1 MADSIRHLIEEAV
14 KSSMRERNKE
24 RTSTLRMALSEL
36 KKEEID
42 NKIEL
47 SNEDSIK
54 ILQRMIK
61 QRKESMSQFLN
72 AQRND
77 LAEKEESEIVI
88 LQDFL
93 PEQMS
98 EEDINKLVIEAIN
111 ETDAKEPQ
119 DIGKVMG
126 FLKTKIQ
133 GNADMGIVK
142 ASFLPILPQQLLQQH
157 KSSDLPQYLMNHHL

>member
-14 KSSMRERNKE
+14 KSSMRERNKD

-77 LAEKEESEIVI
+77 LAEKEELEIVI

-98 EEDINKLVIEAIN
+98 VDDINKLVIEAIN
-111 ETDAKEPQ
+111 ETDAKEAQ

-133 GNADMGIVK
+133 GNADMGVVSKLVK
-142 ASFLPILPQQLLQQH
+142 ENLQG
-157 KSSDLPQYLMNHHL
+157 

>member
-14 KSSMRERNKE
+14 KSSMKERNKD

-111 ETDAKEPQ
+111 ETDAKELK

-126 FLKTKIQ
+126 YLKTKIQ
-133 GNADMGIVK
+133 GNADMGIVSK
-142 ASFLPILPQQLLQQH
+142 LVKENLQG
-157 KSSDLPQYLMNHHL
+157 

>member
-98 EEDINKLVIEAIN
+98 EEDINKLVLEAIN

-133 GNADMGIVK
+133 GNADMGIVSK
-142 ASFLPILPQQLLQQH
+142 LVKENLQG
-157 KSSDLPQYLMNHHL
+157 

>member
-47 SNEDSIK
+47 SNEDSIN

-98 EEDINKLVIEAIN
+98 EDDINKLVIEAIN
-111 ETDAKEPQ
+111 ETAAKEPQ

-133 GNADMGIVK
+133 GNADMGIVSK
-142 ASFLPILPQQLLQQH
+142 LVKENLQG
-157 KSSDLPQYLMNHHL
+157 

>member
-14 KSSMRERNKE
+14 KSSMRERNKD

-47 SNEDSIK
+47 SKEDSIK

-111 ETDAKEPQ
+111 ETDAKEAQ

-133 GNADMGIVK
+133 GNADMGIVSK
-142 ASFLPILPQQLLQQH
+142 LVTENLQG
-157 KSSDLPQYLMNHHL
+157 

>member
-47 SNEDSIK
+47 SYEDSIK

-77 LAEKEESEIVI
+77 LAEKEELEIVI

-93 PEQMS
+93 PEQMG

-111 ETDAKEPQ
+111 ETDAKELK

-133 GNADMGIVK
+133 GNADMGIVSK
-142 ASFLPILPQQLLQQH
+142 LVKENLQG
-157 KSSDLPQYLMNHHL
+157 

>member
-1 MADSIRHLIEEAV
+1 MADSIRHLIQEAV
-14 KSSMRERNKE
+14 KSSMRERNKD

-47 SNEDSIK
+47 SNEGSIK

-98 EEDINKLVIEAIN
+98 VDDINKLVIEAIN
-111 ETDAKEPQ
+111 ETDAKEAQ

-133 GNADMGIVK
+133 GNADMGIISKLVK
-142 ASFLPILPQQLLQQH
+142 ENLQG
-157 KSSDLPQYLMNHHL
+157 

>member
-14 KSSMRERNKE
+14 RSSMRERNKE
-24 RTSTLRMALSEL
+24 RTSILRMALSEL

-77 LAEKEESEIVI
+77 LAEKEELEIVI

-111 ETDAKEPQ
+111 ETDAKELK

-133 GNADMGIVK
+133 GNADMGIVSK
-142 ASFLPILPQQLLQQH
+142 LVKENLQG
-157 KSSDLPQYLMNHHL
+157 

>member
-14 KSSMRERNKE
+14 KSSMRERNKD

-133 GNADMGIVK
+133 GNADMGIVSK
-142 ASFLPILPQQLLQQH
+142 LVKENLQ
-157 KSSDLPQYLMNHHL
+157 D

>member
-1 MADSIRHLIEEAV
+1 MADSIRLLIEEAV

-98 EEDINKLVIEAIN
+98 EDDINKLVIEAIN

-133 GNADMGIVK
+133 GNADMGVVSKLVK
-142 ASFLPILPQQLLQQH
+142 ENLQG
-157 KSSDLPQYLMNHHL
+157 

>member
-14 KSSMRERNKE
+14 KISMRERNKDK
-24 RTSTLRMALSEL
+24 TSTLRMALSEL

-98 EEDINKLVIEAIN
+98 EDDINKLVIEAIN

-119 DIGKVMG
+119 DIGKEMS

-133 GNADMGIVK
+133 GNADMGVVSKLVK
-142 ASFLPILPQQLLQQH
+142 KNLQ
-157 KSSDLPQYLMNHHL
+157 D

>member
-47 SNEDSIK
+47 SNENSIK
-54 ILQRMIK
+54 ILQRMKK

-133 GNADMGIVK
+133 GNADMGIVSK
-142 ASFLPILPQQLLQQH
+142 LVKENLQG
-157 KSSDLPQYLMNHHL
+157 

>member
-98 EEDINKLVIEAIN
+98 EEDINKLVIDAIN
-111 ETDAKEPQ
+111 ETDAQEPK

-133 GNADMGIVK
+133 GNADMGIVSK
-142 ASFLPILPQQLLQQH
+142 LVKENLQG
-157 KSSDLPQYLMNHHL
+157 

>member
-1 MADSIRHLIEEAV
+1 MAYSIRHLIEEAV
-14 KSSMRERNKE
+14 KSSMRERNKD

-88 LQDFL
+88 LQEFL
-93 PEQMS
+93 PEQIS
-98 EEDINKLVIEAIN
+98 EDDINKLVIEAIN

-133 GNADMGIVK
+133 GNADMGIVSK
-142 ASFLPILPQQLLQQH
+142 LVKENLQG
-157 KSSDLPQYLMNHHL
+157 

>member
-14 KSSMRERNKE
+14 RSSMRERNKE
-24 RTSTLRMALSEL
+24 KTSTLRMALSEL

-77 LAEKEESEIVI
+77 LAEKEELEIVI

-111 ETDAKEPQ
+111 ETDAKELK

-133 GNADMGIVK
+133 GNADMGIVSK
-142 ASFLPILPQQLLQQH
+142 LVKENLQG
-157 KSSDLPQYLMNHHL
+157 

>member
-93 PEQMS
+93 PEQMG

-111 ETDAKEPQ
+111 ETDAKELK
-119 DIGKVMG
+119 DIGKVMA

-133 GNADMGIVK
+133 GNADMGIVSK
-142 ASFLPILPQQLLQQH
+142 LVKENLQG
-157 KSSDLPQYLMNHHL
+157 

>member
-14 KSSMRERNKE
+14 KSSMRARNKD

-98 EEDINKLVIEAIN
+98 VDDINKLVIEAIN
-111 ETDAKEPQ
+111 ETDAKEAQ

-133 GNADMGIVK
+133 GNADMGVVSKLVK
-142 ASFLPILPQQLLQQH
+142 ENLQG
-157 KSSDLPQYLMNHHL
+157 

>member
-14 KSSMRERNKE
+14 KSSMRERNKD

-98 EEDINKLVIEAIN
+98 EYDINKLVIEAIN
-111 ETDAKEPQ
+111 ETEAKEPQ

-133 GNADMGIVK
+133 GNADMGIVSK
-142 ASFLPILPQQLLQQH
+142 LVKENLQG
-157 KSSDLPQYLMNHHL
+157 

>member
-14 KSSMRERNKE
+14 KSSMRERNKD

-42 NKIEL
+42 NKIQL
-47 SNEDSIK
+47 SNQDSIK

-98 EEDINKLVIEAIN
+98 EDDINKLVIEAIT

-119 DIGKVMG
+119 DIGKVMS

-133 GNADMGIVK
+133 GNADMGVVSKLVK
-142 ASFLPILPQQLLQQH
+142 ENLQ
-157 KSSDLPQYLMNHHL
+157 D

>member
-14 KSSMRERNKE
+14 KSSMRERNKD

-47 SNEDSIK
+47 SNEGSIK

-98 EEDINKLVIEAIN
+98 VDDINKLVIEAIN
-111 ETDAKEPQ
+111 ETDAKEAQ

-133 GNADMGIVK
+133 GNADMGVVSKLVK
-142 ASFLPILPQQLLQQH
+142 ENLQG
-157 KSSDLPQYLMNHHL
+157 

>member
-14 KSSMRERNKE
+14 KSSMRERNKD

-47 SNEDSIK
+47 SNEGSIK

-98 EEDINKLVIEAIN
+98 VDDINKLVIEAIN
-111 ETDAKEPQ
+111 ETEAKEPQ

-133 GNADMGIVK
+133 GNADMGIVSK
-142 ASFLPILPQQLLQQH
+142 LVKENLQG
-157 KSSDLPQYLMNHHL
+157 

>member
-14 KSSMRERNKE
+14 KSSMRERNKD

-98 EEDINKLVIEAIN
+98 VDDINKLVIEAIN
-111 ETDAKEPQ
+111 ETEAKEPR

-133 GNADMGIVK
+133 GNADMGIVSK
-142 ASFLPILPQQLLQQH
+142 LVKENLQG
-157 KSSDLPQYLMNHHL
+157 

>member
-14 KSSMRERNKE
+14 KSSMRERNKD

-98 EEDINKLVIEAIN
+98 EDDINKLVIEAIN

-133 GNADMGIVK
+133 GNADMGVVSKLVK
-142 ASFLPILPQQLLQQH
+142 ENLQ
-157 KSSDLPQYLMNHHL
+157 D

>member
-1 MADSIRHLIEEAV
+1 MADTIRHLIEEAV
-14 KSSMRERNKE
+14 KTSMRERNKE

-54 ILQRMIK
+54 ILQRIIK

-111 ETDAKEPQ
+111 ETDAKELK

-133 GNADMGIVK
+133 GNADMEIVSK
-142 ASFLPILPQQLLQQH
+142 LIKENLQG
-157 KSSDLPQYLMNHHL
+157 

>member
-1 MADSIRHLIEEAV
+1 MADSIIHLIEEAV
-14 KSSMRERNKE
+14 RSSMRERNKE

-98 EEDINKLVIEAIN
+98 VDDITKLVIEAIN

-133 GNADMGIVK
+133 GNADMGVVSKLVK
-142 ASFLPILPQQLLQQH
+142 ENLQG
-157 KSSDLPQYLMNHHL
+157 

>member
-14 KSSMRERNKE
+14 KSSMRERNKD

-98 EEDINKLVIEAIN
+98 VDDINKLVIEAIN

-133 GNADMGIVK
+133 GNADMGIVSK
-142 ASFLPILPQQLLQQH
+142 LVKENLQG
-157 KSSDLPQYLMNHHL
+157 

>member
-1 MADSIRHLIEEAV
+1 
-14 KSSMRERNKE
+14 MRERNKE

-98 EEDINKLVIEAIN
+98 VDDITKLVIEAIN

-133 GNADMGIVK
+133 GNADMGVVSKLVK
-142 ASFLPILPQQLLQQH
+142 ENLQG
-157 KSSDLPQYLMNHHL
+157 

>member
-14 KSSMRERNKE
+14 KISMRERNKDK
-24 RTSTLRMALSEL
+24 TSTLRMALSEL

-98 EEDINKLVIEAIN
+98 VDDINKLVIEAII
-111 ETDAKEPQ
+111 ETAAK
-119 DIGKVMG
+119 
-126 FLKTKIQ
+126 
-133 GNADMGIVK
+133 
-142 ASFLPILPQQLLQQH
+142 
-157 KSSDLPQYLMNHHL
+157 

>member
-14 KSSMRERNKE
+14 KSSMRERNKD

-77 LAEKEESEIVI
+77 LAEKEELEIVI

-111 ETDAKEPQ
+111 ETDAKELK

-126 FLKTKIQ
+126 YLKTKIQ
-133 GNADMGIVK
+133 GNADMGIVSK
-142 ASFLPILPQQLLQQH
+142 LVKENLQG
-157 KSSDLPQYLMNHHL
+157 

>member
-1 MADSIRHLIEEAV
+1 MANSIRHLIEEAV
-14 KSSMRERNKE
+14 KSSLRERNKE

-111 ETDAKEPQ
+111 ETDAKELK

-133 GNADMGIVK
+133 GNADMGIVSK
-142 ASFLPILPQQLLQQH
+142 LVKENLQG
-157 KSSDLPQYLMNHHL
+157 

>member
-24 RTSTLRMALSEL
+24 RTATLRMALSEL

-111 ETDAKEPQ
+111 ETDAKELK

-133 GNADMGIVK
+133 GNADMGIVSK
-142 ASFLPILPQQLLQQH
+142 LVKENLQG
-157 KSSDLPQYLMNHHL
+157 

>member
-14 KSSMRERNKE
+14 RSSMRERNKE

-98 EEDINKLVIEAIN
+98 EDDINKLVIEAIN
-111 ETDAKEPQ
+111 ETNAKEPQ

-133 GNADMGIVK
+133 GNADMGIVSK
-142 ASFLPILPQQLLQQH
+142 LVKENLQG
-157 KSSDLPQYLMNHHL
+157 

>member
-133 GNADMGIVK
+133 GNADMGIVSK
-142 ASFLPILPQQLLQQH
+142 LVKENLQ
-157 KSSDLPQYLMNHHL
+157 D